1 MQNKE
6 KAIRPETVRRLTR
19 AAALAALS
27 AVLYFI
33 PGIPVFPPIYKLD
46 FSSVPVMLAALLLG
60 PVDALC
66 VLLFKDLTGL
76 LHSSSMGVG
85 ELADFLTSAALV
97 LCAWGVC
104 RLLPGKT
111 DAQGKVTHFGRK
123 LGTWQLILAFVLSV
137 IAMALAGALVN
148 YYIMIPFY
156 VSVMHLPEAAIVS
169 MMAKIVPRIDSLGS
183 LIAWATVPFNLLKG
197 AVLCVLSYPLFRAL
211 DRMLGGRAA

>member
-1 MQNKE
+1 MQKNE
-6 KAIRPETVRRLTR
+6 KSVNPEAVKRLTR
-19 AAALAALS
+19 ASALAALA

-66 VLLFKDLTGL
+66 VLLIKDLTGL

-97 LCAWGVC
+97 VCAWGMC
-104 RLLPGKT
+104 RLMPHKADAEGK
-111 DAQGKVTHFGRK
+111 AKHFGK
-123 LGTWQLILAFVLSV
+123 ALTLWQLMLAFAVSV
-137 IAMALAGALVN
+137 IAMALVGAIVN

-156 VSVMHLPEAAIVS
+156 ISVMHFPEEAIIS
-169 MMAKIVPRIDSLGS
+169 LLAKTVPRINSLGS

-197 AVLCVLSYPLFRAL
+197 AVICALSYPLYRSLEHVISRRQA
-211 DRMLGGRAA
+211 